1 MQRMSVNLT
10 VTATVDYDFKYT
22 GDLTEN
28 EVANVIKNKYHG
40 NIWLALR
47 DDFIEDIDCEIVDE
61 VLNGI
66 EQEAEEKELCEG
78 CNREVP
84 LSEMSGVMEMYICNK
99 CEQVA

>member
-1 MQRMSVNLT
+1 MQRMTVNLT
-10 VTATVDYDFKYT
+10 VQATVDYDFKYT

-28 EVANVIKNKYHG
+28 EVANVIRNKYHG

-66 EQEAEEKELCEG
+66 EAEPEDTELCEG
-78 CNREVP
+78 CNKEVL
-84 LSEMSGVMEMYICNK
+84 LSEMSNVMEMYICKK